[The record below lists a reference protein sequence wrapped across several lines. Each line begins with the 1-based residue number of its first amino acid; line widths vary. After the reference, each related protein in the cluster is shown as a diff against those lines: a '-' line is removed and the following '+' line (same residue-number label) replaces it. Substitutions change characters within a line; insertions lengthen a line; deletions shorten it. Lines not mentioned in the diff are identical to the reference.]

1 MAVHVEAA
9 YDATCD
15 TCDATFSATAG
26 LVGTV
31 GEFADYGWLVDDTNA
46 LCPACARREGA
57 AA

>member
-1 MAVHVEAA
+1 MAVHSEDA

-15 TCDATFSATAG
+15 TCDTTFSATAG

-31 GEFADYGWLVDDTNA
+31 GEFRDYGWLVDDTNA